1 MILYFLYLCF
11 DYYEY
16 IIIFEIDNKEYLYFL
31 QNNFLKYIFK
41 NIFFIYKYNNKLKN
55 ILKYDDK

>member
-1 MILYFLYLCF
+1 MIFYFLYLCF

-31 QNNFLKYIFK
+31 YNNFLKYILKIIFLFI
-41 NIFFIYKYNNKLKN
+41 NII
-55 ILKYDDK
+55 IS